1 MAYVYFR
8 GKPTCKHMKAWLEA
22 YQAELLRQGL
32 LKSHLD
38 IWQLVG
44 GASASAGT
52 HRTPGAA
59 DTAQVSTAQLKV
71 ARQMGAG
78 ACKRTKAQGFDL
90 EHCHLMINCPCN
102 GSSRYQWNAINDGY
116 SGLGAGGR
124 GSRDDGPRAG
134 IKFPLIDWDEGIAW
148 AKAQQA
154 PKFTKRVSTYVVTDA
169 PAYGRASY
177 GLKAATKTPARPKGW
192 TFKSKGWVKFE
203 GVLYIQGA
211 DGFWYHG
218 PSFDL
223 VKPKPTPPK
232 VRTTTSVGTYNPS
245 DKLGNDVAR
254 AEGIAAYLID
264 PSADVDVW
272 HMQELT
278 GISNGKSSAFSR
290 QIRSAIDGLDMRWR
304 AVIPTTAWNEN
315 YFFYRSDRVRLVK
328 RLEDLVIRVPGA
340 EGKHATLAIFADRE
354 TGAKTLHVN
363 THLDPR
369 NSTAGTKARQ
379 AQGQV
384 IADHIEALRKVETF
398 DHVVIAGDM
407 NQGQSITAFT
417 KIGLT
422 SVRPR
427 AKKKTNAEYASFQ
440 GTGTTP
446 KKGVP
451 IDHIYVEKDATV
463 DEYELML
470 HLVGGKFPTPKP
482 GDHQPVRTHVTYPAA

>member
-1 MAYVYFR
+1 MPTFR
-8 GKPTCKHMKAWLEA
+8 GQPTCSCMVKWLPVFE
-22 YQAELLRQGL
+22 AELLRRGVIR
-32 LKSHLD
+32 KSID
-38 IWQLVG
+38 VAQLTG

-52 HRTPGAA
+52 HAGGGAF
-59 DTAQVSTAQLKV
+59 DIWQRDSTTIKV
-71 ARQMGAG
+71 AREMGA
-78 ACKRTKAQGFDL
+78 AAWARTRAQGFDPHTHGVL
-90 EHCHLMINCPCN
+90 NGCPHN
-102 GSSRYQWNAINDGY
+102 GPARYQIAALKAGY
-116 SGLGAGGR
+116 NGLGGGGR
-124 GSRDDGPRAG
+124 GGRDDGPSPRS
-134 IKFPLIDWDEGIAW
+134 LRTWEQGIAW
-148 AKAQQA
+148 AQAQQA

-223 VKPKPTPPK
+223 VKSKPTPPK

-278 GISNGKSSAFSR
+278 GIADGKSSKFSR
-290 QIRSAIDGLDMRWR
+290 HIRSAIDGLDMRWR

-315 YFFYRSDRVRLVK
+315 YFFYRNDRVRLVK
-328 RLEDLVIRVPGA
+328 RLEDLVIRVPAA

-363 THLDPR
+363 PHLDPR
-369 NSTAGTKARQ
+369 NSTAGNKARQ
-379 AQGQV
+379 AQGVV

-451 IDHIYVEKDATV
+451 IDHIYAEKDATV

-482 GDHQPVRTHVTYPAA
+482 GDHQPVRAHITYPAA